1 MLTVCTGLMSDT
13 NPARTCNV
21 QTLKE
26 VGVTKHLVYALKAE
40 DSMAMCSMG
49 CEDSEL
55 SSGGECPSG
64 GKRSQGLPT
73 NSILICCVVLL
84 PPMINVKKIV
94 VFLHTQN
101 KG

>member
-64 GKRSQGLPT
+64 VKRSQGLAHQLNFHLVPIKSPNQYIFEVNGYSST
-73 NSILICCVVLL
+73 
-84 PPMINVKKIV
+84 PMRIK
-94 VFLHTQN
+94 
-101 KG
+101 